1 MSHAIISLIEN
12 IACEVFI
19 DRENAFDTIDH
30 TLLLNNLSYYG
41 IRGIADRRFKSC
53 LSNHAQCVF
62 PSMVSI

>member
-19 DRENAFDTIDH
+19 DREKAFDH